1 VTICLCRKDET
12 GFYRVILDR
21 VSLHAIHTQ
30 VIVGDDLEPA
40 RVYGPYHLII
50 ESLGGK
56 ALASA
61 LSLLAPGGTCVTL
74 GWSVSP
80 EVTIDVRN
88 FIVPGEATLYGLKMY
103 AELQRRAASE
113 DLARL
118 VQMTAEQ
125 HLRTSIEVESSWY
138 DIGEVA
144 QRLLQR
150 QFTGNAVL
158 HLA

>member
-1 VTICLCRKDET
+1 
-12 GFYRVILDR
+12 
-21 VSLHAIHTQ
+21 

-40 RVYGPYHLII
+40 RAYGPYHLII

-56 ALASA
+56 ALESA

-80 EVTIDVRN
+80 EVTFDVRN
-88 FIVPGEATLYGLKMY
+88 FIVAGGATLYGLKMY
-103 AELQRRAASE
+103 AELQRRPASE

-118 VQMTAEQ
+118 AQLIAEQ
-125 HLRTSIEVESSWY
+125 QLRTSIEVEASWY

-150 QFTGNAVL
+150 QFTGKAVL